1 MAAPC
6 CSTRSA
12 NCRWGC
18 RLLLRVLQEQRVER
32 LGGRREIELNVR
44 IIAATNRDLQQEVAE
59 GRFRADLMFRL
70 DVLPLHIS
78 RCASARKTLPLA
90 RRFISK
96 YAPQEAHDELLTED
110 ACRALLQ
117 HDWPGNA
124 RELEN
129 TVQRALVLRNGLSS
143 SRRTCLAVPTG
154 VPVRSERS
162 LVLAAENGK
171 ALRASGK
178 WAEYQHVI
186 DTIRRFDGH
195 KAKAAASLA

>member
-1 MAAPC
+1 M
-6 CSTRSA
+6 
-12 NCRWGC
+12 
-18 RLLLRVLQEQRVER
+18 ER

-78 RCASARKTLPLA
+78 PLRERKEDVLPLA

-129 TVQRALVLRNGLSS
+129 TVQRALVLRNGLFIQPQDLG
-143 SRRTCLAVPTG
+143 LAVPTG
-154 VPVRSERS
+154 VPVRSERP

-171 ALRASGK
+171 AALRASGK

-195 KAKAAASLA
+195 KAKAAASLGMTSRALRYRLNAMREQGIELNF

>member
-18 RLLLRVLQEQRVER
+18 RPLLRVLQEQRVER

-78 RCASARKTLPLA
+78 PLRERKEDVLPLA

-117 HDWPGNA
+117 RLAG
-124 RELEN
+124 
-129 TVQRALVLRNGLSS
+129 QR
-143 SRRTCLAVPTG
+143 P
-154 VPVRSERS
+154 
-162 LVLAAENGK
+162 
-171 ALRASGK
+171 
-178 WAEYQHVI
+178 
-186 DTIRRFDGH
+186 
-195 KAKAAASLA
+195 